1 MFHLKKNQ
9 NIHWFTKGTSRN
21 KSKSIILQKYQYK
34 TCKMSFTVFVKPVLN
49 KIHIDNRISQWHT
62 FKVKQK
68 TL

>member
-9 NIHWFTKGTSRN
+9 IFIGLPRVHQEINQKVSSCKKINIKHVKCHSP
-21 KSKSIILQKYQYK
+21 
-34 TCKMSFTVFVKPVLN
+34 VFVKPVLN

>member
-21 KSKSIILQKYQYK
+21 KSESIILQKNQYK

-49 KIHIDNRISQWHT
+49 KIHIN
-62 FKVKQK
+62 
-68 TL
+68 